1 MVFDASLI
9 RINDVNDLEGY
20 DSYTYLEIE
29 AGLPPTSETIERL
42 GHEPNGYFWEGVARW
57 LLAKRVVGDIGEA
70 DPEGGAF
77 LTRGGRPQL
86 EALAEALMP
95 YLTQEGAITALIEE
109 ADAAGHDFEN

>member
-1 MVFDASLI
+1 MAFDASLI

-77 LTRGGRPQL
+77 LTRGASSSRPEVAPPSASPGSPVPRSSRPPL
-86 EALAEALMP
+86 P
-95 YLTQEGAITALIEE
+95 RPRSTTPR
-109 ADAAGHDFEN
+109 